1 MIKAYGVA
9 RKTSQGF
16 TLIELVVAICIVGIL
31 VAITYPAY
39 RAKVRESNR
48 VEGRA
53 LLSEAVIHQEQY
65 FNNNASFTTD
75 MTALGYASD
84 PALSSNGFYTLDAAS
99 GSSGSIADS
108 FVLTVQVAGSQS
120 DDDEC
125 VTMSL
130 DNLQQKSALDVSSGS
145 ATAICW

>member
-16 TLIELVVAICIVGIL
+16 TLLELIIAICVVGIL
-31 VAITYPAY
+31 VAMIYPAY

-53 LLSEAVIHQEQY
+53 LLSEAAIHQEQY

-84 PALSSNGFYTLDAAS
+84 PALSSNGFYTLDAAT

-108 FVLTVQVAGSQS
+108 FRLTVQVAGLQV
-120 DDDEC
+120 DDNEC
-125 VTMSL
+125 VAMSV
-130 DNLQQKSALDVSSGS
+130 DNLQQKFAMDVSSGT
-145 ATAICW
+145 ATATCW